1 MDYIEVKCKVVPRDP
16 AADILMTDFSDLGY
30 ESFVEKD
37 DGFLAYIPVD
47 FFENDKLYTVS
58 LPMMQDV
65 RIFITHELI
74 KEQNW
79 NEVWERNY
87 SPVLIA
93 DRCYVRAPFH
103 DSKKDIEFD
112 IIIEPRMSFGTA
124 HHATTE
130 MMIRLL
136 LDENVAGKIVLDMG
150 CGTAVLA
157 ILAGKKGAGE
167 ITAID
172 IDMMSYENANDNTR
186 KNNLSSVN
194 ILLGD
199 SSLLKDKLFD
209 IILANIHKNVLIDDM
224 AKFER
229 SLMNNGII
237 MMSGFYEDDLP
248 DIIKSAKNH
257 GMKFIKKIVKNKWV
271 AASFIK
277 NMV

>member
-30 ESFVEKD
+30 ESFVEND
-37 DGFLAYIPVD
+37 EGFFAYIPVD
-47 FFENDKLYTVS
+47 FFKKDKLYCIS
-58 LPMMQDV
+58 LRMMPDV
-65 RIFITHELI
+65 KIYLTHDLI

-79 NEVWERNY
+79 NEVWEMNY

-93 DRCYVRAPFH
+93 ERCYVRAPFH
-103 DSKKDIEFD
+103 DSKMDIEFD

-136 LDENVAGKIVLDMG
+136 LDENVVGKSVLDMG

-172 IDMMSYENANDNTR
+172 IDVVSYENASDNVR
-186 KNNLSSVN
+186 KNNLGSVN

-199 SSLLKDKLFD
+199 SSLLKKKIFD
-209 IILANIHKNVLIDDM
+209 IILANIHKNVLIEDM
-224 AKFER
+224 AKFVD
-229 SLMNNGII
+229 SLKNTGII
-237 MMSGFYEDDLP
+237 LMSGFYEDDLQE
-248 DIIKSAKNH
+248 IIKCAKNH

-277 NMV
+277 NMI